1 MTRIYYLLYL
11 HAFVGAFVF
20 DDRSDT
26 SLLEPTVKTQKKVLD
41 TVLEDRED
49 IDYYEDNIEDYNDSD
64 ELRRD
69 LMFETEDE
77 LESDLAN
84 QIGSI
89 DADGSNCN
97 MPWECNRPCPI
108 GYFR

>member
-1 MTRIYYLLYL
+1 MGGYIKLAYSCFWATISVVRQFFLQPFFQSKI
-11 HAFVGAFVF
+11 
-20 DDRSDT
+20 
-26 SLLEPTVKTQKKVLD
+26 
-41 TVLEDRED
+41 
-49 IDYYEDNIEDYNDSD
+49 DNIEDYNDSD

>member
-1 MTRIYYLLYL
+1 MGRYIKLTYACVWATISIVRQFFLQLFFQSKI
-11 HAFVGAFVF
+11 
-20 DDRSDT
+20 
-26 SLLEPTVKTQKKVLD
+26 
-41 TVLEDRED
+41 
-49 IDYYEDNIEDYNDSD
+49 DNIEDYNDSD

>member
-1 MTRIYYLLYL
+1 MSETHLGRKSQNSRNSTYKWNSSI
-11 HAFVGAFVF
+11 FF
-20 DDRSDT
+20 SI
-26 SLLEPTVKTQKKVLD
+26 QK
-41 TVLEDRED
+41 
-49 IDYYEDNIEDYNDSD
+49 DNIEDYNDSD

>member
-1 MTRIYYLLYL
+1 MCSKL
-11 HAFVGAFVF
+11 VF
-20 DDRSDT
+20 I
-26 SLLEPTVKTQKKVLD
+26 VK
-41 TVLEDRED
+41 
-49 IDYYEDNIEDYNDSD
+49 IDHFQPKTDNIEDYNDSD

>member
-1 MTRIYYLLYL
+1 MGWYIKLAYACVWATISI
-11 HAFVGAFVF
+11 V
-20 DDRSDT
+20 
-26 SLLEPTVKTQKKVLD
+26 
-41 TVLEDRED
+41 REFFLQLFFQSK
-49 IDYYEDNIEDYNDSD
+49 IDNIEDYNDSD

>member
-1 MTRIYYLLYL
+1 M
-11 HAFVGAFVF
+11 
-20 DDRSDT
+20 RSF
-26 SLLEPTVKTQKKVLD
+26 SYILKEKWLFSIKK
-41 TVLEDRED
+41 
-49 IDYYEDNIEDYNDSD
+49 DNIEDYNDSD

>member
-1 MTRIYYLLYL
+1 MWYIKLAY
-11 HAFVGAFVF
+11 ACVGATISIVRQFF
-20 DDRSDT
+20 LQLFFQS
-26 SLLEPTVKTQKKVLD
+26 K
-41 TVLEDRED
+41 
-49 IDYYEDNIEDYNDSD
+49 IDNIEDYNDSD

>member
-1 MTRIYYLLYL
+1 MTNWWWQIVIMTKSGWRQVYL
-11 HAFVGAFVF
+11 F
-20 DDRSDT
+20 DIQGDILSI
-26 SLLEPTVKTQKKVLD
+26 KK
-41 TVLEDRED
+41 
-49 IDYYEDNIEDYNDSD
+49 DNIEDYNDSD